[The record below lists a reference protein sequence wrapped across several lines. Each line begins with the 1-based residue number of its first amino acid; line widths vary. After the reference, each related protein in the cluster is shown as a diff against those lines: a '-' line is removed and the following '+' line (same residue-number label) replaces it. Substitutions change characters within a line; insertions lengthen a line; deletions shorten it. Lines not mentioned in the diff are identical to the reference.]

1 MPKVVFNKCTCSNSS
16 KDLYERKGFRYK
28 IIIGSFL
35 PKCEYCIQKVP
46 IKIKYRLTIDEH
58 DISLSEIPELIS
70 MVKFIIKNNMIERQ
84 NEIINPND
92 HTSNN
97 VLSKWIESISF
108 EESKNEK
115 LIKIAKEI
123 DDSLSTIWKQANKKK
138 YLPCNINILIL
149 NGITKEELYNTF
161 WSYQYCQFFFE

>member
-1 MPKVVFNKCTCSNSS
+1 
-16 KDLYERKGFRYK
+16 LYELKGFRYK

-35 PKCEYCIQKVP
+35 PKCQYCIQKVP
-46 IKIKYRLTIDEH
+46 IKIRYRLTIGEH

-84 NEIINPND
+84 NKLIHPND

-97 VLSKWIESISF
+97 VLSTWIESISF
-108 EESKNEK
+108 KESKNEE
-115 LIKIAKEI
+115 LIEIAKEI
-123 DDSLSTIWKQANKKK
+123 YDSLSSIWNKANNEK
-138 YLPCNINILIL
+138 YLPCNINILIK
-149 NGITKEELYNTF
+149 NVKSKEEIYNTF